1 MRIQRSE
8 LLAINKTWR
17 SFWMYFPRPLHVPCN
32 EEIMSYRHSQGSNI
46 HFVRRTFAAER
57 QNIFR
62 RYSWQLCHTL
72 SLMSWYFF
80 KNGRVPPGVPLMG
93 GTPFL
98 LGKISFV
105 GAPLIVHFFNQIMR
119 KYLLEM
125 HRTQLYKVKPPEVTI
140 LSQVY
145 SWRYLFFLPLS
156 LAFMIQPPF
165 CFP

>member
-1 MRIQRSE
+1 
-8 LLAINKTWR
+8 
-17 SFWMYFPRPLHVPCN
+17 
-32 EEIMSYRHSQGSNI
+32 
-46 HFVRRTFAAER
+46 
-57 QNIFR
+57 
-62 RYSWQLCHTL
+62 
-72 SLMSWYFF
+72 
-80 KNGRVPPGVPLMG
+80 MG

-145 SWRYLFFLPLS
+145 S
-156 LAFMIQPPF
+156 
-165 CFP
+165 